1 MRNILQ
7 STVFTTGLAI
17 FSMLFGAGNLMYPI
31 KAGLNSGDHFV
42 VGILGFLCTAAALPL
57 IGLVGIIYF
66 NGNYKSFFH
75 RLGVIP
81 GNLLIGC
88 CMAIIGPCYV
98 MSRIVSVCHGM
109 LAPFLPEALTIVTF
123 SILFCALTFLA
134 TVKET
139 KVIQLLGNLIS
150 PALLIS
156 LGVIL
161 VKGIL
166 HPQALVTVNTPVWEI
181 FTQQAVLGY
190 QHLDLLGTIFFGS
203 IVLGIL
209 KTTAASSTDYD
220 LKSLAKT
227 GLQAGLLG
235 CFLLT
240 VVYVGMGLLGAFYG
254 QGLENHDVA
263 QLFSI
268 ISHKILGAQGALVIA
283 TAVAMACFSTIIA
296 LAAVLAEYIQHD
308 VSQNKLGYVQSLAV
322 TLLLTTVISWNGLGQ
337 LAAYAEPIIN
347 TLYPLLI
354 TLTFVNIAYKL
365 WNFKPI
371 KIPVLI
377 TLIVSM
383 YLNWPS
389 YAVYGIT
396 YGQQTTEQHDLK

>member
-1 MRNILQ
+1 
-7 STVFTTGLAI
+7 
-17 FSMLFGAGNLMYPI
+17 
-31 KAGLNSGDHFV
+31 
-42 VGILGFLCTAAALPL
+42 
-57 IGLVGIIYF
+57 
-66 NGNYKSFFH
+66 
-75 RLGVIP
+75 
-81 GNLLIGC
+81 
-88 CMAIIGPCYV
+88 
-98 MSRIVSVCHGM
+98 
-109 LAPFLPEALTIVTF
+109 
-123 SILFCALTFLA
+123 LA

-139 KVIQLLGNLIS
+139 KLIQLLGNLIS

-166 HPQALVTVNTPVWEI
+166 HPQALVTVNTSAWDV
-181 FTQQAVLGY
+181 FTHQAILGY

-209 KTTAASSTDYD
+209 KKTAASSTDYD
-220 LKSLAKT
+220 LKSLAKI

-240 VVYVGMGLLGAFYG
+240 IVYIGMGLLGAFHG
-254 QGLENHDVA
+254 QGLENHENLA

-268 ISHKILGAQGALVIA
+268 ISHKILGTQGALVIA

-308 VSQNKLGYVQSLAV
+308 VSQNKLGYVPSLAI
-322 TLLLTTVISWNGLGQ
+322 TLLLTTVISWNGLAQ
-337 LAAYAEPIIN
+337 LTAYANPIIN

-354 TLTFVNIAYKL
+354 TLTFLNIAYKL

-396 YGQQTTEQHDLK
+396 YGQHTTEQRDLN

>member
-42 VGILGFLCTAAALPL
+42 IGILGFLCTAAALPL

-98 MSRIVSVCHGM
+98 MSRIVSGCHGM
-109 LAPFLPEALTIVTF
+109 LAPFLPETFTIIPF
-123 SILFCALTFLA
+123 SILFCILTFLA

-166 HPQALVTVNTPVWEI
+166 HPQALVTVNASAWQV
-181 FTQQAVLGY
+181 FTHQAVLGY
-190 QHLDLLGTIFFGS
+190 EHLDLLGTIFFGS

-209 KTTAASSTDYD
+209 KTTAASNTDYD
-220 LKSLAKT
+220 LKSLAKI
-227 GLQAGLLG
+227 GLQSGLLG

-240 VVYVGMGLLGAFYG
+240 IVYIGMALLGAFHG

-268 ISHKILGAQGALVIA
+268 ISHKILGTQGALVIA

-308 VSQNKLGYVQSLAV
+308 VSKNKLSYVPSLAV
-322 TLLLTTVISWNGLGQ
+322 TLALTTVISWNGLAQ
-337 LAAYAEPIIN
+337 LTAYVNPIIN

-354 TLTFVNIAYKL
+354 TLTFANIAYKL
-365 WNFKPI
+365 WNFKPV
-371 KIPVLI
+371 KLPVLI

-383 YLNWPS
+383 YFNWQS
-389 YAVYGIT
+389 YSVYGIT
-396 YGQQTTEQHDLK
+396 TTKQTTAHYNK